1 LRHLSI
7 PLTLLLTLGAT
18 AQAEALHLISTARSE
33 IMLAA
38 PTLRSQAVAEALRQA
53 LVVRGVAVFLLVDAN
68 LLEERA
74 SYVLTLALAGA
85 QVRLAPVNEG
95 VLIIDRQTAL
105 RGGFWELEGAAL
117 PTQISQDAV
126 LVGQVASWFYE
137 AYRVAPVYEY
147 TQHFDRLIQQ
157 FIQGGTPSTTPP

>member
-1 LRHLSI
+1 LRRLSI

-18 AQAEALHLISTARSE
+18 AQAEAAHLISTARSE

-53 LVVRGVAVFLLVDAN
+53 LVVRGVAVFLLVDAE

-85 QVRLAPVNEG
+85 QVRLAPITEG
-95 VLIIDRQTAL
+95 VLIIDRHTAL

-117 PTQISQDAV
+117 PTQISQDAA
-126 LVGQVASWFYE
+126 LVGPVAKWFYE
-137 AYRVAPVYEY
+137 AYRVAPAYEY
-147 TQHFDRLIQQ
+147 TQHFDRLIRQL
-157 FIQGGTPSTTPP
+157 IQGGSP